1 MSYILDDDDR
11 VTIARRPLKLTV
23 TARTAAGRTLREGGV
38 LLTAEV
44 GGAPAPHA
52 LVARPSQMVL
62 RAVEGTTVVR
72 VLPGEGLP
80 AFPEGT
86 ILDLTLRTDGTR
98 DVDGDVVIVRDVEVS
113 GLVVRDLLQIEQHD
127 PNRLTVSALRVV
139 SDEPLGPLSAAA
151 RAAARHRLG
160 VERAS
165 EPRDLL
171 VAVDMSAS
179 MAPRLADGTVAAVVD
194 VVVGLSQ
201 VIGAGRGLTVSLLA
215 EPTRR
220 VLADVPAELAAA
232 TTREAK
238 AAGLS
243 CGFRSVP
250 PGDGVNRE
258 TVVYV
263 VTDAVPAD
271 VAALR
276 AARGRGENLSLV
288 LVGCGRPSRAAADV
302 PTARLTPPPP
312 GVSADEHLRSSP
324 ELLGDLVAAMLAA
337 AGTADR

>member
-1 MSYILDDDDR
+1 M
-11 VTIARRPLKLTV
+11 
-23 TARTAAGRTLREGGV
+23 
-38 LLTAEV
+38 
-44 GGAPAPHA
+44 H
-52 LVARPSQMVL
+52 
-62 RAVEGTTVVR
+62 
-72 VLPGEGLP
+72 
-80 AFPEGT
+80 
-86 ILDLTLRTDGTR
+86 
-98 DVDGDVVIVRDVEVS
+98 
-113 GLVVRDLLQIEQHD
+113 
-127 PNRLTVSALRVV
+127 
-139 SDEPLGPLSAAA
+139 
-151 RAAARHRLG
+151 
-160 VERAS
+160 
-165 EPRDLL
+165 
-171 VAVDMSAS
+171 
-179 MAPRLADGTVAAVVD
+179 
-194 VVVGLSQ
+194 
-201 VIGAGRGLTVSLLA
+201 VSLLA

-220 VLADVPAELAAA
+220 VMADVPAELAAA

-238 AAGLS
+238 GAGLS

-288 LVGCGRPSRAAADV
+288 IVGDGRPSRAAADV

-312 GVSADEHLRSSP
+312 GVSADDHLRSSP